1 MAYSER
7 NLRADLITKYPTAP
21 TNDLT
26 TLFSRHLGIP
36 KVNGA
41 DTPLYDGDDVMDEV
55 RIYFNALPD
64 AA

>member
-1 MAYSER
+1 MAYSEK

-26 TLFSRHLGIP
+26 TLFVRHVGNQR
-36 KVNGA
+36 VQVG

-55 RIYFNALPD
+55 RAYVNGLAD